1 MVRAMVRGPVRDL
14 ASIAAWDGS
23 ISCVDGFAIRWCAYD
38 RRTASDG
45 AIPINPASKA
55 SPHAVRKQI
64 CHFGAILDAVSMER
78 TRAFKCSDDAAK
90 SIPQVFELCRFKRAK
105 RTRDSA

>member
-1 MVRAMVRGPVRDL
+1 LVFIRVDATEPLVMVRVPVRGL
-14 ASIAAWDGS
+14 ASIAVWDGS
-23 ISCVDGFAIRWCAYD
+23 KSCVDGCAIRWCAYD

-64 CHFGAILDAVSMER
+64 CHFGVTFDAVSMER
-78 TRAFKCSDDAAK
+78 TRAFK
-90 SIPQVFELCRFKRAK
+90 
-105 RTRDSA
+105 